1 MGTVEVLQVEGHTL
15 LGVPGTSH
23 VQNYGSN
30 FTDPKT
36 GRKFH
41 LLIAMHVTNFEL
53 QIIEIQ
59 NIFNGNIRTG
69 VQRPLRGPIFGKDP
83 YTIVTLWYTTFEHHT
98 NLGSV

>member
-41 LLIAMHVTNFEL
+41 LLIAMHES
-53 QIIEIQ
+53 
-59 NIFNGNIRTG
+59 NGKSKAKILGVGGGLSEEAESAVIRSG
-69 VQRPLRGPIFGKDP
+69 VQMLSRQVR
-83 YTIVTLWYTTFEHHT
+83 T
-98 NLGSV
+98 